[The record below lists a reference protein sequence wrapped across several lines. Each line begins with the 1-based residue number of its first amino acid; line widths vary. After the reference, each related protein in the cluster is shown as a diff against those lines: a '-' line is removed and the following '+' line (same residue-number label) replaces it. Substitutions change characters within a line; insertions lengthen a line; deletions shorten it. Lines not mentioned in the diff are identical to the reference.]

1 MLSYQHICYL
11 DQPAASTSDSQ
22 TAQKPTSQ
30 KKKNSHEHK
39 ASSVNKSASLRISAP
54 EKFYFCFK
62 NSYFPRVNTA
72 VNESDKNDKYTYDD
86 NIESLKML
94 ITENKGLGQKQMINY
109 CIIGG
114 KIKCLKE
121 KHKMK
126 DADFDK
132 LLESFGKM
140 YSKNMRN
147 FYVRLHKFAL
157 KFNRIMFVDISAV
170 GGVGTLY
177 NKWSSLKSMIE
188 NEADFWKGT

>member
-1 MLSYQHICYL
+1 M
-11 DQPAASTSDSQ
+11 ASTSGAQ
-22 TAQKPTSQ
+22 TTQKHTSQ
-30 KKKNSHEHK
+30 KKNSHEHK
-39 ASSVNKSASLRISAP
+39 TSPVNKSASLRISTSD
-54 EKFYFCFK
+54 KFYNCFK
-62 NSYFPRVNTA
+62 NSYFPRANTV

-94 ITENKGLGQKQMINY
+94 ITENKGFGQKQMINY

-132 LLESFGKM
+132 LLKPFGKM

-157 KFNRIMFVDISAV
+157 KFNRIMYVDISAV
-170 GGVGTLY
+170 GGVGNLY
-177 NKWSSLKSMIE
+177 NKWSSLKTI
-188 NEADFWKGT
+188 